1 MDLISPVYGWV
12 IRTGE
17 KEEGVTMRIGA
28 YNQVAQVYGSQS
40 VKKGYNQGAIGATS
54 TMDQVSFS
62 TVGKDMQVAKTALSS
77 VPDVREDRVKALKE
91 SIANGTYQVS
101 AESFADKLLAAF
113 DEKSI

>member
-1 MDLISPVYGWV
+1 
-12 IRTGE
+12 
-17 KEEGVTMRIGA
+17 MRIGS
-28 YNQVAQVYGSQS
+28 YNQVAQVYGNQS
-40 VKKGYNQGAIGATS
+40 VKKSYNSSTIGATS

-62 TVGKDMQVAKTALSS
+62 TVGKDMQVAKSALAE
-77 VPDVREDRVKALKE
+77 VPDVREDKVNALKE

>member
-1 MDLISPVYGWV
+1 
-12 IRTGE
+12 
-17 KEEGVTMRIGA
+17 MRIGA
-28 YNQVAQVYGSQS
+28 YNQIAQVYGNQS
-40 VKKGYNQGAIGATS
+40 VKKSYSSGTAGAAS

-62 TVGKDMQVAKTALSS
+62 TVGKDMQIAKNALSS
-77 VPDVREDRVKALKE
+77 ISDVREDRVKALKE